1 MDILEFNIP
10 GMTCE
15 TCAGR
20 IKSALANTGVTDISF
35 DFKTRN
41 ASLTYDN
48 QKTNPQEIKRLIRKA
63 GYEVN

>member
-15 TCAGR
+15 SCAGK
-20 IKSALANTGVTDISF
+20 IKSALTTVGVTDVSF

-41 ASLTYDN
+41 ASVTYDN
-48 QKTNPQEIKRLIRKA
+48 QRTNPEEIKKVIRKA

>member
-15 TCAGR
+15 TCAGK
-20 IKSALANTGVTDISF
+20 IKNALANVGVTDISF

-41 ASLTYDN
+41 ASVTYDN
-48 QKTNPQEIKRLIRKA
+48 QKIGPEDIKRLIRKS